1 MMRLLRVIFLVF
13 NLLVV
18 SSADAVIFNDPP
30 HTAATVAGHI
40 NTAATTLAGWIKDAE
55 NFIDTKIKWVK
66 EQINWFKTETQLGQ
80 TVTELLGLK
89 AEAEKAM
96 EKVNGLR
103 TAGQAALNS
112 EAKIGMGDGFLPDEY
127 ATALQNTKA
136 GAPANSVDR
145 DGNPITVDIDG
156 NPIGTDG
163 GQVLTIFDKVK
174 AHVAAAA
181 GLNSDEKMQDNT
193 DQAALNRALA
203 ELAYKQAAARQPV
216 IKNFSTD
223 IDTRA
228 KEQKDTADISA
239 RIQVEQ
245 ALLQNEQIKVA
256 SLQLLERAQV
266 RVEKQREKQ
275 QRLQTLELKPMDI
288 VTAAIIVKPWDM

>member
-1 MMRLLRVIFLVF
+1 MMYCLTATSSVFAYVLNVIDV
-13 NLLVV
+13 
-18 SSADAVIFNDPP
+18 PQ
-30 HTAATVAGHI
+30 TTVNSAGHAE
-40 NTAATTLAGWIKDAE
+40 TAATTLAGWIEDAK
-55 NFIDTKIKWVK
+55 NFIEEKKKWVE

-80 TVTELLGLK
+80 TVMELSAVK
-89 AEAEKAM
+89 DEAKKAM
-96 EKVNGLR
+96 EMVNGLR
-103 TAGQAALNS
+103 VAGKAALNS
-112 EAKIGMGDGFLPDEY
+112 EAKLGMGDGYLPDEY
-127 ATALQNTKA
+127 AKALQNTKA

-174 AHVAAAA
+174 AHVAAAV
-181 GLNSDEKMQDNT
+181 GLNSDDKMQDNT
-193 DQAALNRALA
+193 DQAALNRTLA
-203 ELAYKQAAARQPV
+203 ELAYKLAAKRQPV
-216 IKNFSTD
+216 LKNFSKE

-245 ALLQNEQIKVA
+245 ALLLNEQIKVA
-256 SLQLLERAQV
+256 SLQLLERAQA